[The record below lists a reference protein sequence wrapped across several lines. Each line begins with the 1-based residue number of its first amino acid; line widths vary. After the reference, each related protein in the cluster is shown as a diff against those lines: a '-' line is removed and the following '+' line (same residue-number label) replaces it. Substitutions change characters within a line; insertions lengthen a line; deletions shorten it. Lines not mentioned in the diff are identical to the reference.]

1 MEPSTSLLRRRGLA
15 AALVLGALLAG
26 CATPSAL
33 PAGTAEATVRQ
44 RLGAPTGEWPADA
57 GGRVLE
63 YATGPFGKQTHLLG
77 LDGDGR
83 LRSVEQVLTE
93 ARFAG
98 VRVGMDQAAL
108 RQWLGRAS
116 EQFRVA
122 RPVPQTVWAYRYE
135 VTHCQWFMV
144 GVGDDGRVVDTAY
157 GPDPLCEVLDGSMF
171 PN

>member
-1 MEPSTSLLRRRGLA
+1 MEPSMPLLRLP
-15 AALVLGALLAG
+15 ALVAAVALGAVLSG

-33 PAGTAEATVRQ
+33 PAGSTEAAVRQ
-44 RLGAPTGEWPADA
+44 QLGAPTGEWPAGA

-63 YATGPFGKQTHLLG
+63 YATGPFGKQTHLLDFG
-77 LDGDGR
+77 ADGR
-83 LRSVEQVLTE
+83 LRAVEQVLTE

-116 EQFRVA
+116 ERFRVA

-135 VTHCQWFMV
+135 VPHCQWFMV

-157 GPDPLCEVLDGSMF
+157 GPDPLCEVLDGTLF

>member
-1 MEPSTSLLRRRGLA
+1 MCSSDL
-15 AALVLGALLAG
+15 
-26 CATPSAL
+26 
-33 PAGTAEATVRQ
+33 
-44 RLGAPTGEWPADA
+44 
-57 GGRVLE
+57 
-63 YATGPFGKQTHLLG
+63 
-77 LDGDGR
+77 
-83 LRSVEQVLTE
+83 
-93 ARFAG
+93 
-98 VRVGMDQAAL
+98 RVGMDQAAL

-171 PN
+171 PS